1 MVKTKKQPL
10 LYLCATP
17 IGNLGD
23 MTLRALEVLAG
34 ADTIACEDTRVS
46 GKLLKHYQIRKELF
60 AYHEHNKHEAGEAL
74 IKKMKV
80 GQVVV
85 LLSDAGMP
93 GINDP
98 GMELIRRCQEEEIL
112 YSVLPGP
119 SAFITALVF
128 SGMDSSSFSFRGF
141 FPKNNKEK
149 KKISEWLDND
159 EATTIFYETPHRI
172 NKTLAWIAEQWPKRE
187 LAVIREISKLYEE
200 MIKGS
205 AEEVL
210 EEAESRVLKGEMVL
224 IISGAKENDTTVYT
238 DQDLD
243 ALFQRFQEQGAT
255 KKEAIAMMA
264 DYTGQSKNELYQR
277 FMLK

>member
-74 IKKMKV
+74 IKKMKA